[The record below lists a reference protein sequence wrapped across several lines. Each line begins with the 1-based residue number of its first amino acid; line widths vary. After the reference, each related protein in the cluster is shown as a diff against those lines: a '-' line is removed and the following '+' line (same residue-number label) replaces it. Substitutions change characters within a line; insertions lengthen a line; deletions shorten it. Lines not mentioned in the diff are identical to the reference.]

1 MMATSCEV
9 SSRGGRS
16 LCCNSIGRCSFR
28 GWHTC
33 SFFIE
38 RERSIQLFV
47 QLVFNQLWVVPPILP
62 QRQAEPFGRRHRS
75 RARSSQRSPLF
86 AAGGTIGEDCHI
98 LALVQAC

>member
-1 MMATSCEV
+1 MTSAEPDC
-9 SSRGGRS
+9 STRS
-16 LCCNSIGRCSFR
+16 KVISPIKKRVGSTTRLK
-28 GWHTC
+28 TKKAVPK
-33 SFFIE
+33 

-98 LALVQAC
+98 LALVQAR